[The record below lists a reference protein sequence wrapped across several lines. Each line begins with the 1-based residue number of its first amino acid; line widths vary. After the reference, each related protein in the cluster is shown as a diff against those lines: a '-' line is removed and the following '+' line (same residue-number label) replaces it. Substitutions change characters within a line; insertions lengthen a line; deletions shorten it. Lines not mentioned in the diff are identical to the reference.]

1 MHFLISLAL
10 IFSLLFLAVLGV
22 SNIER
27 ELIWRRQQSSVR
39 HEDEFAD

>member
-1 MHFLISLAL
+1 MHLLITLAL

-27 ELIWRRQQSSVR
+27 ELIRPPQRSS
-39 HEDEFAD
+39 DDTDAYF